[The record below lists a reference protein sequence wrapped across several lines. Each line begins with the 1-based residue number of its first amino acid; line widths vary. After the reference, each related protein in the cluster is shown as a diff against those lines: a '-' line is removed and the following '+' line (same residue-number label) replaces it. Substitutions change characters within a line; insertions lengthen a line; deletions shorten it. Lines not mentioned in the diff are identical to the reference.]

1 MRIRQNIVW
10 YSIIMPMNIIEMLNN
25 LFPVQKAYASLGSSL
40 SGELE
45 KLSDSSA
52 ADEYGLVEIVKN
64 IAIPL
69 SVICVVLL
77 LIYGGYMLMSSK
89 GDPDKLQEAKQVIT
103 NAIIGFVVILLCV
116 AILILISNTLGLG
129 IYE

>member
-1 MRIRQNIVW
+1 
-10 YSIIMPMNIIEMLNN
+10 MNIIDTLNG
-25 LFPVQKAYASLGSSL
+25 LFPVQKAYASLGST
-40 SGELE
+40 
-45 KLSDSSA
+45 LSDKLKSLEDA
-52 ADEYGLVEIVKN
+52 NATDEYGLVEIVKN

-103 NAIIGFVVILLCV
+103 NAIIGFIVILLCV

-129 IYE
+129 IYG

>member
-1 MRIRQNIVW
+1 MW
-10 YSIIMPMNIIEMLNN
+10 YSIITTMNILDTVKDMLVV
-25 LFPVQKAYASLGSSL
+25 PKTYASLGSDL
-40 SGELE
+40 SE
-45 KLSDSSA
+45 KLTELQNTNAGSDK
-52 ADEYGLVEIVKN
+52 DFVGVIMD

-69 SVICVVLL
+69 SVISVVLL

>member
-1 MRIRQNIVW
+1 
-10 YSIIMPMNIIEMLNN
+10 MNILDTVKD
-25 LFPVQKAYASLGSSL
+25 LLVVPKAYASLGSDL
-40 SGELE
+40 SG
-45 KLSDSSA
+45 KLSDLQNASA
-52 ADEYGLVEIVKN
+52 SDEYGLVKMIQN

-77 LIYGGYMLMSSK
+77 LIYGGYMLMSSR

-116 AILILISNTLGLG
+116 AILVLLSNTFNLG
-129 IYE
+129 IYG

>member
-1 MRIRQNIVW
+1 
-10 YSIIMPMNIIEMLNN
+10 MNIIDTISNF
-25 LFPVQKAYASLGSSL
+25 FPVQKAYASLGYSL
-40 SGELE
+40 SE
-45 KLSDSSA
+45 KLQSLENANASNEND
-52 ADEYGLVEIVKN
+52 LVGIVKD

-103 NAIIGFVVILLCV
+103 NAIIGFVVVLLCV

-129 IYE
+129 IYG

>member
-1 MRIRQNIVW
+1 MNIVET
-10 YSIIMPMNIIEMLNN
+10 INN
-25 LFPVQKAYASLGSSL
+25 LVAQKAYASLGATL
-40 SGELE
+40 NE
-45 KLSDSSA
+45 KLGTLQDTVT
-52 ADEYGLVEIVKN
+52 DENDFVKRITE

-77 LIYGGYMLMSSK
+77 LVYGGFMLMSSK

-103 NAIIGFVVILLCV
+103 NAIIGFVVVLLCV
-116 AILILISNTLGLG
+116 AILLLISNTLGLK

>member
-1 MRIRQNIVW
+1 
-10 YSIIMPMNIIEMLNN
+10 MNIIEILLNN
-25 LFPVQKAYASLGSSL
+25 LFPVHRAYASLGSSL
-40 SGELE
+40 SE
-45 KLSDSSA
+45 KLQSLENANA
-52 ADEYGLVEIVKN
+52 ANENDLVRIVTD
-64 IAIPL
+64 IATPL

-129 IYE
+129 IYG

>member
-1 MRIRQNIVW
+1 
-10 YSIIMPMNIIEMLNN
+10 MNIIDTINN
-25 LFPVQKAYASLGSSL
+25 LFPVQKAYASLGSTL
-40 SGELE
+40 SE
-45 KLSDSSA
+45 KLQALEDTSA
-52 ADEYGLVEIVKN
+52 TDEYGFVEIIKD

-77 LIYGGYMLMSSK
+77 LIYGGYMLMSSR

>member
-1 MRIRQNIVW
+1 MW
-10 YSIIMPMNIIEMLNN
+10 YSIITSMNIIDTINN
-25 LFPVQKAYASLGSSL
+25 LFPVQKAYASLGST
-40 SGELE
+40 
-45 KLSDSSA
+45 LSDKLQSLEDASVSNQ
-52 ADEYGLVEIVKN
+52 DGLVTIVKN

>member
-10 YSIIMPMNIIEMLNN
+10 YSIIAFMNIIDTINN
-25 LFPVQKAYASLGSSL
+25 IFPVQKAYASLGST
-40 SGELE
+40 
-45 KLSDSSA
+45 LSDNLKSLEDA
-52 ADEYGLVEIVKN
+52 NATDEYGLVEIVKN

>member
-1 MRIRQNIVW
+1 
-10 YSIIMPMNIIEMLNN
+10 MNIIDTLNN
-25 LFPVQKAYASLGSSL
+25 LFPVQRAYASLGSSL
-40 SGELE
+40 SE
-45 KLSDSSA
+45 KLQSLENANA
-52 ADEYGLVEIVKN
+52 ANENDLVGIVTD

-129 IYE
+129 IYG